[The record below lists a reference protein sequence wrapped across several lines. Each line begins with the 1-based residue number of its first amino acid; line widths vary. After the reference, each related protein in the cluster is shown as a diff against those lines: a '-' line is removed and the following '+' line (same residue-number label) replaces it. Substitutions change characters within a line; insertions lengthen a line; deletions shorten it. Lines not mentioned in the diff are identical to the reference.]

1 MAQTAGAYRS
11 LLRQN
16 FPYFEPGQ
24 LACDTMGVPNK
35 LVHFFEILIKAWHD
49 GCVKYLKNQ
58 GLSDKASER
67 MVCVERWSPS

>member
-24 LACDTMGVPNK
+24 LVCDTMGVPNK
-35 LVHFFEILIKAWHD
+35 LVHFFEILI
-49 GCVKYLKNQ
+49 N
-58 GLSDKASER
+58 LSFKQFSTIIA
-67 MVCVERWSPS
+67 P